1 MMTTISLIPLHY
13 RRLRRKIRIKNSIIC
28 LCLTNHIFAEQ
39 KFTTNQH
46 RAQTSSPPSLKK
58 RFLHK
63 SSPRSFLI
71 IRHGSKSTLSLT
83 HSQKREREISILT
96 TEFSSVYSLSFTCT
110 RAKDFPRKAK
120 KIKEGKINHP
130 LRVYA
135 YIHTHAHYS
144 E

>member
-13 RRLRRKIRIKNSIIC
+13 RRLRRKIRIKNTSIIYKPHFC
-28 LCLTNHIFAEQ
+28 RTKIHH
-39 KFTTNQH
+39 KH
-46 RAQTSSPPSLKK
+46 RAHTSSPPSLQK

-130 LRVYA
+130 LRVYV

-144 E
+144 D